1 MIEYHVQCHYDFM
14 VPRQSYHARL
24 RRAGG
29 LGGPAAPPGQQGGLG
44 GGTPPNV
51 RRRQEKHQVNFV
63 AGCRDG
69 PFLEYAPV
77 GGSRAPRLRAFV
89 YTLIRPDFAFATRK
103 ERKRV
108 LSHAIKAERKTLNTL

>member
-24 RRAGG
+24 RARGS
-29 LGGPAAPPGQQGGLG
+29 GGPCPPGGGSGGASGPPGKQGGLG

-63 AGCRDG
+63 AGCSNTRDFRSG
-69 PFLEYAPV
+69 
-77 GGSRAPRLRAFV
+77 
-89 YTLIRPDFAFATRK
+89 
-103 ERKRV
+103 
-108 LSHAIKAERKTLNTL
+108 